1 MGGEPRWGKMGKI
14 KDICQP
20 NNDAVIINM
29 INMAMKEVRPKWAP
43 TTMLLPYNQRLLP
56 LMGQGGVRGL
66 ARMECGPRWWII
78 SKNKTPN
85 NTAVIIRID
94 KNEEIGTLK
103 RAPTTM

>member
-43 TTMLLPYNQRLLP
+43 TTMLPKVIPLGEGYGLVIGHDGRRAKVVDNKQEQDTKQPCSNFLYNKH
-56 LMGQGGVRGL
+56 G
-66 ARMECGPRWWII
+66 EESGPA
-78 SKNKTPN
+78 KTGSYN
-85 NTAVIIRID
+85 YVFA
-94 KNEEIGTLK
+94 L
-103 RAPTTM
+103 